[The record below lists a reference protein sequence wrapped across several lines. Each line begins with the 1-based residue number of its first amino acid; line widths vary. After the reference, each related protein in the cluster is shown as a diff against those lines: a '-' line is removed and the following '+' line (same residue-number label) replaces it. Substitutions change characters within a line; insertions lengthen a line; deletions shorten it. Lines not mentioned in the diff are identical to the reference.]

1 MLRSKLIEDSPE
13 RCITSNIST
22 KEMKFMPGQ
31 KVEMT
36 SCLTSL
42 LNGDGRE
49 IFTMGN
55 SGAINSKVMPE
66 QCLSVYNVKEGEPLM
81 LSACDDN

>member
-1 MLRSKLIEDSPE
+1 MLRSKLVEDGPE
-13 RCITSNIST
+13 RCITANINS
-22 KEMKFMPGQ
+22 KELKFTPGQ
-31 KVEMT
+31 KLEVT

-42 LNGDGRE
+42 LHGDGRE

-55 SGAINSKVMPE
+55 SGAIRSKVLPE
-66 QCLSVYNVKEGEPLM
+66 QCLSVYSVKESEPLM